1 MNETSEDT
9 LRALLSER
17 ILVLDGGM
25 GTMLQTANLG
35 PDDFGGEDL
44 EGCNENL
51 VLTRPDVIER
61 IHREYFEAGADIVE
75 TDTFGAT
82 PIVLAEYGLQDLTRE
97 INREAAR
104 IARRAAEAAAPNV
117 DGRHLFVG
125 GSIGPTTKALT
136 VTGGTTFDELLDGY
150 REQTLGLLEGGVDL
164 LIVETTQDTLNMKAA
179 SLGIEEAFQET
190 GQRLP
195 IILSATIEPMGSM
208 LAGQAIDAWY
218 TSVEHLQP
226 LAVGMNCATGPE
238 FMTDHIRTLSELA
251 TCHVSVYPNAGL
263 PDEEGNYPED
273 PDMLAAKLE
282 RFVESGWINLVGGCC
297 GTTPEHIRRIRAMVD
312 GRRPRRPREE
322 AEPAVSGIERA
333 IIDKENRPILVGER
347 TNVIGS
353 LRFKRL
359 VEAEKW
365 EEASEIGRAQV
376 KRGAQIVDVC
386 LSHTDREEVP
396 DVNAF
401 YPQVTKK
408 VKAPLMIDSTD
419 SIAIEAALRHSQG
432 KAIVN
437 SINLEDGEER
447 LESVCPL
454 LRRYGAAVVVGCIDD
469 DPEQGMAV
477 TKERKLEVARRSF
490 DLLTKKYGIPARD
503 ILFDPLVFPCGTGDE
518 NYIGSAGETVAG
530 TKLLTEHFPECSTIL
545 GISNVSFGLPESGR
559 EVLNSVFLHD
569 CVEAGLTFAIVN
581 TQGIERYPDI
591 SERERQ
597 LCRDLLYN
605 RGDDPLGAFVEHFR
619 GKKAKKERS
628 GKPSGTVDERLA
640 KYVVEGTKQ
649 WLIEDLDEILG
660 AGRAPLDVIN
670 GPLMAGMARVG
681 ELFGNNELIVAEV
694 LQSAEV
700 MKAAVDYLE
709 PHMAVGDQSTKG
721 RVLLATVKGDVHDI
735 GKNLV
740 EIILGNNGYDVI
752 DLGIKTPPAVLVEAA
767 REHEPNIIGL
777 SGLLVKS
784 AQQMVTTAEDLRKAG
799 IDVPLVVGGAALSAR
814 FTAAKIAPAYGGPV
828 AYARDA
834 MGGLAIM
841 DRIIG
846 DVDAFAEATR
856 GEQEKL
862 REATTAKPAA
872 TGVRT
877 LVPVTPAPA
886 REVPDAGRHIVK
898 AQPRDLF
905 DWINPKMLY
914 NKHMGLRGNLE
925 SLLAEGDPKA
935 TSMRNLWDELLGEAQ
950 ARDLMAPR
958 GVWRY
963 LWAASDGDML
973 LVYDSPDSTEP
984 LESFAFQRQEA
995 TPGRCLSDYVPDH
1008 KAGRD
1013 TIAAFCVTA
1022 GRGVRD
1028 YAQKL
1033 KEAGEYVRSHAIQA
1047 LALETAEAFAE
1058 KLHADIRAAWCI
1070 VDEGLSMQ
1078 DIFKAKY
1085 EGCRYSFGYPA
1096 CPDLED
1102 QRKLWRLLDP
1112 TEIGVEL
1119 TEGCMMDPEASV
1131 SAIVFHH
1138 PEAHYFAV

>member
-1 MNETSEDT
+1 MNQSSEDT

-25 GTMLQTANLG
+25 GTMLQQANLG
-35 PDDFGGEDL
+35 PEDFGGEEL

-61 IHREYFEAGADIVE
+61 IHRQYFEAGADIVE

-82 PIVLAEYGLQDLTRE
+82 PIVLAEYDLQHQTRS
-97 INREAAR
+97 INREAVR
-104 IARRAAEAAAPNV
+104 IARRAAAAAAPHV
-117 DGRHLFVG
+117 GGRQLFVA

-136 VTGGTTFDELLDGY
+136 VTGGTTFDELRDGY
-150 REQTLGLLEGGVDL
+150 REQTLGLLEGGPDL
-164 LIVETTQDTLNMKAA
+164 LIVETTQDTLNLKAA
-179 SLGIEEAFQET
+179 AFGIEDAFEKT

-218 TSVEHLQP
+218 TSIEHLEP

-251 TCHVSVYPNAGL
+251 TCFVSVYPNAGL
-263 PDEEGNYPED
+263 PDEEGHYPED
-273 PDMLAAKLE
+273 PKSLAEKLG
-282 RFVESGWINLVGGCC
+282 RFVDEGWINLVGGCC
-297 GTTPEHIRRIRAMVD
+297 GTTPEHIRAIRQVVD
-312 GRRPRRPREE
+312 GARPRVPRAE
-322 AEPAVSGIERA
+322 AEAAVSGIERLP
-333 IIDKENRPILVGER
+333 IDPDNRPILVGER

-359 VEAEKW
+359 VESEKW

-376 KRGAQIVDVC
+376 KRAAQIVDVC
-386 LSHTDREEVP
+386 LSHTDRDEVP
-396 DVNAF
+396 DVNSF
-401 YPQVTKK
+401 YPQITKK
-408 VKAPLMIDSTD
+408 VKVPLMIDSTD
-419 SIAIEAALRHSQG
+419 AEAIEAALRHSQG

-447 LESVCPL
+447 FAAICPL

-477 TKERKLEVARRSF
+477 SSQRKLQVAKRSYE
-490 DLLTKKYGIPARD
+490 LLTQKYQIPARD
-503 ILFDPLVFPCGTGDE
+503 IIFDPLVFPCGTGDE
-518 NYIGSAGETVAG
+518 SYIGSAGETVEG
-530 TKLLTEHFPECSTIL
+530 TRLLAQEFPECSTVL
-545 GISNVSFGLPESGR
+545 GISNVSFGLPEAGR

-569 CVEAGLTFAIVN
+569 CIEAGLTMAIVN
-581 TQGIERYPDI
+581 TQGIERYPDVP
-591 SERERQ
+591 SHERE
-597 LCRDLLYN
+597 LCRDLLYH
-605 RGDDPLGAFVEHFR
+605 RGDDPLARFVEHFR

-628 GKPSGTVDERLA
+628 GKPEGPVERRLA

-649 WLIEDLDEILG
+649 WLVEDLDELLA
-660 AGRAPLDVIN
+660 AGSAPLEIIN
-670 GPLMAGMARVG
+670 GPLMDGMGTVG

-709 PHMAVGDQSTKG
+709 PHMEVGDQSTKG
-721 RVLLATVKGDVHDI
+721 KVLLATVKGDVHDI

-740 EIILGNNGYDVI
+740 EIILGNNGYDIV
-752 DLGIKTPPAVLVEAA
+752 DLGIKTPPAALIEAT
-767 REHEPNIIGL
+767 REHDPDIIGL

-814 FTAAKIAPAYGGPV
+814 FTANKIAPAYGGPV

-841 DRIIG
+841 DRIVA
-846 DVDAFAEATR
+846 DVEAFGAQVREEQAQLVVTGSG
-856 GEQEKL
+856 GEL
-862 REATTAKPAA
+862 APS
-872 TGVRT
+872 VRT
-877 LVPVTPAPA
+877 IVPLTPAPA
-886 REVPDAGRHIVK
+886 RLVADTERHFVE
-898 AQPRDLF
+898 ARPRDLF
-905 DWINPKMLY
+905 DWINPRMLY
-914 NKHMGLRGNLE
+914 NKHMGLRGNVEALLAAGDE
-925 SLLAEGDPKA
+925 KATGLRSLWRDLLAEADRGD
-935 TSMRNLWDELLGEAQ
+935 LLT
-950 ARDLMAPR
+950 PR

-963 LWAASDGDML
+963 LWADSEGDTLHVYASQHGG
-973 LVYDSPDSTEP
+973 EP
-984 LESFAFQRQEA
+984 LESFHFQRQGA
-995 TPGRCLSDYVPDH
+995 TPGRCLSDFVP
-1008 KAGRD
+1008 AAGSGRD

-1022 GRGVRD
+1022 GRGVRE
-1028 YAQKL
+1028 YAQRL
-1033 KEAGEYVRSHAIQA
+1033 KEAGEYVRSHGVQA

-1058 KLHADIRAAWCI
+1058 KLHAEIRAGWGIA
-1070 VDEGLSMQ
+1070 DGALSKL

-1085 EGCRYSFGYPA
+1085 QGCRYSFGYPA
-1096 CPDLED
+1096 CPNLED
-1102 QRKLWRLLDP
+1102 QVKLWRLLDP
-1112 TEIGVEL
+1112 GDIGVEL
-1119 TEGCMMDPEASV
+1119 TDGFMMDPEASV

-1138 PEAHYFAV
+1138 PEAEYFNV